1 VDGPVEAPWDACLS
15 LAWEAYRAGTIPVGA
30 VVVDG
35 AGRIVARGRNRIY
48 DERGHGLSGSRLA
61 HAEVDALAQLPVDGR
76 PRDHLVYSTLEPC
89 LLCVGA
95 VLISVAGG
103 IRYLAPDPVA
113 GACHGEIAVPHFV
126 RRGLDIDGPGEG
138 EAAALAAALAVSFWL
153 DKPEEAHVL
162 ARWTDAPVEAA
173 GRINRL
179 PNPPERFEEAL
190 PRLLECL

>member
-1 VDGPVEAPWDACLS
+1 VDGPVEAPWDACLA
-15 LAWEAYRAGTIPVGA
+15 LAWEAHRAGSIPIGA

-48 DERGHGLSGSRLA
+48 EQPGHGLSGSRLA
-61 HAEVDALAQLPVDGR
+61 HAEVDALSQLPLGDR
-76 PRDHLVYSTLEPC
+76 PRDHVVYSSLEPC

-95 VLISVAGG
+95 ALIGVVGG

-113 GACHGEIAVPHFV
+113 GACTGQISTPHFL
-126 RRGLDIDGPGEG
+126 RRGLDIAGPGDG

-173 GRINRL
+173 ARINAL
-179 PNPPERFEEAL
+179 ADPPDRFEEAL